1 MSTTTFPSLLSFK
14 FKPSFS
20 FPRHQQFPTTTTK
33 FQASFNPQFTPNR
46 IGFCPK
52 PLRFTPVKRFAIN
65 DDESAVAG
73 LSEAE
78 KEARELSSLPGRFR
92 KYLKEAPEP
101 PLKWPWYW
109 FVVLAF
115 LIYAWRAV
123 LFELSNWK
131 NAALGIVRFIGYILK
146 YALALVYRFIGN
158 PITFTIRSIENL
170 IYGVQTFYYWIITSA
185 PIPELTTVITLALVI
200 LAVAET
206 TVPNCI
212 SDQPYVLTVT
222 GLIGYAAVRG
232 IVSEQLFWTLLVGI
246 YGFSKFIKKRDNV
259 SSAMPVAAILAAV
272 GEPWVR
278 FVAIVSYTALAIY
291 EYSKKLSER
300 KEGEEIEPHE
310 RKLPVPL
317 FLAALAIGL
326 RVAAKW
332 AGYRHLTWMIV

>member
-1 MSTTTFPSLLSFK
+1 MSLLSFK
-14 FKPSFS
+14 FKPSFPY
-20 FPRHQQFPTTTTK
+20 PRHQQSSTTTTK
-33 FQASFNPQFTPNR
+33 FQAYNPQFTPNR
-46 IGFCPK
+46 IGFSPK

-65 DDESAVAG
+65 NDDSAVVG
-73 LSEAE
+73 LNEAE
-78 KEARELSSLPGRFR
+78 KESRESSTMPGRFR
-92 KYLKEAPEP
+92 DHIKEAPET
-101 PLKWPWYW
+101 PLKWPW
-109 FVVLAF
+109 FVALAF

-158 PITFTIRSIENL
+158 PITFTIRSIEDL

-185 PIPELTTVITLALVI
+185 PVPELTTVITLASVI

-232 IVSEQLFWTLLVGI
+232 VISEPLFWTLLVGI
-246 YGFSKFIKKRDNV
+246 YGFSKFIKKRDDV
-259 SSAMPVAAILAAV
+259 SSAMPVAAVLAAV

-278 FVAIVSYTALAIY
+278 FMVIVSYTALAIY
-291 EYSKKLSER
+291 QYSKKLSER
-300 KEGEEIEPHE
+300 KEDEEIEPLG

-332 AGYRHLTWMIV
+332 AGHRHLTWMIV

>member
-14 FKPSFS
+14 FKPSFR
-20 FPRHQQFPTTTTK
+20 FPRHQQFPTTTK
-33 FQASFNPQFTPNR
+33 FQAFFNPQFTPNR
-46 IGFCPK
+46 IEFCPK
-52 PLRFTPVKRFAIN
+52 PLRFTPVKRFAVN

-73 LSEAE
+73 LNEAE

-92 KYLKEAPEP
+92 EHIKEAM
-101 PLKWPWYW
+101 
-109 FVVLAF
+109 AF

-131 NAALGIVRFIGYILK
+131 NAALAIVRFIGYILK
-146 YALALVYRFIGN
+146 YALALVYKFIGN

-185 PIPELTTVITLALVI
+185 PVPELTTVIALASVI

-212 SDQPYVLTVT
+212 TDQPYVLTIT

-232 IVSEQLFWTLLVGI
+232 IVSEPLFWTLLVGI
-246 YGFSKFIKKRDNV
+246 YGFSKFIKKRDDV
-259 SSAMPVAAILAAV
+259 SSAMPVAAVLAAV

-278 FVAIVSYTALAIY
+278 FVVIISYTALAIY
-291 EYSKKLSER
+291 QYSKKLSER
-300 KEGEEIEPHE
+300 KEDEEIEPHG

-332 AGYRHLTWMIV
+332 AGHRHLTWMIV